1 MPSDLFAW
9 VYFWRVMLDAKGK
22 LQQGLW
28 LMDKM
33 QYALWCYEKNAD
45 AVNWYQR
52 DKIAPA
58 LKKKKSQTERF
69 CQVFEIPAWYHFRE
83 YF

>member
-1 MPSDLFAW
+1 MPLDLFAW
-9 VYFWRVMLDAKGK
+9 VYFWRVMLDAEGK

-52 DKIAPA
+52 DKTAPA
-58 LKKKKSQTERF
+58 LQKKSQTERF
-69 CQVFEIPAWYHFRE
+69 L
-83 YF
+83 

>member
-1 MPSDLFAW
+1 
-9 VYFWRVMLDAKGK
+9 MLDAKGK

-33 QYALWCYEKNAD
+33 QYALGCYEKNAD

-58 LKKKKSQTERF
+58 LKKNARLKDFVKFLRSHLGIILED
-69 CQVFEIPAWYHFRE
+69 VSN
-83 YF
+83 

>member
-1 MPSDLFAW
+1 
-9 VYFWRVMLDAKGK
+9 MLDAKGK

-33 QYALWCYEKNAD
+33 QYALWCYKKNAD

-52 DKIAPA
+52 DKIAPT
-58 LKKKKSQTERF
+58 LTKQNKKKLKDFIKFLRSHLGIILED
-69 CQVFEIPAWYHFRE
+69 VSN
-83 YF
+83 

>member
-1 MPSDLFAW
+1 
-9 VYFWRVMLDAKGK
+9 MLDAMGK

-28 LMDKM
+28 LMDNI

-52 DKIAPA
+52 DKITPA
-58 LKKKKSQTERF
+58 LKKKAKLKDFGKFLRSHLGIIVED
-69 CQVFEIPAWYHFRE
+69 VSN
-83 YF
+83 